1 MLSILLTLALPA
13 VPSGPTIVESCTE
26 ASAVDAEF
34 EKRLAEAK
42 GDADKLWALYGWCVD
57 TSRDAAG
64 RETLRAVIKA
74 NTDHL
79 EARRA
84 LGHVR
89 HDGRWFTSQKKVD
102 QAIAKQR
109 DKDAKA
115 AGLVK
120 YDGEWVEPADLPF
133 LEKGLVRGPEGDW
146 MTAEDLERQEGGW
159 VRQDLVWVSPE
170 EIPKMEEGLWKCGE
184 EWLTTDEA
192 DRHHGRFERCWVIPS
207 DHLELW
213 TSCSRATATSAIGEM
228 ERCYRDMVKVYG
240 FAPSGRIRVAL
251 FKSSDQMGFFAAES
265 AAGRPAADGRRL
277 VEALSSTF
285 MESWLME
292 GGKGWLGAGAS
303 FWNATRE
310 NGDSFGVHDARMAFG
325 LSFADGID
333 PSPEAI
339 ETLNKK
345 GYRADFV
352 EAFYGEKVIPVW
364 FSWGAA
370 CYGSRYYEDNS
381 VARGGDQWWVR
392 KWSVDNLK
400 RQGGLSFLR
409 PVFDLELDPQN
420 IRTGTLINGAGLI
433 TSFIIDGGC
442 AEVIEAHAELKQALR
457 AGKVTQKLFDSLRKA
472 VEGHEEDLRTFAGL

>member
-1 MLSILLTLALPA
+1 MLAILLSLALPA
-13 VPSGPTIVESCTE
+13 TPPRFPVLQPCEEVSE
-26 ASAVDAEF
+26 ADAEF
-34 EKRLAEAK
+34 DKRLADAK
-42 GDADKLWALYGWCVD
+42 GDAEKLWMLYQWCVD
-57 TSRDAAG
+57 TSRDASG
-64 RETLRAVIKA
+64 KETLRAVIKA
-74 NTDHL
+74 DTDHL
-79 EARRA
+79 EARKA
-84 LGHVR
+84 LRHVR
-89 HDGRWFTSQKKVD
+89 HEGRWYTSQKKVD

-109 DKDAKA
+109 DKEAKD

-120 YDGEWVEPADLPF
+120 HDGQWVEPADLPF
-133 LEKGLVRGPEGDW
+133 LEKGLVRGPNGDW
-146 MTAEDLERQEGGW
+146 LAPEDLERLEGGW

-170 EIPKMEEGLWKCGE
+170 EIPKMKEGLWKCGE

-192 DRHHGRFERCWVIPS
+192 DRHHGRFERSWVIPS

-213 TSCSRATATSAIGEM
+213 TSCSRATAKKAIGEM

-240 FAPSGRIRVAL
+240 TPPSGRIRVAL

-285 MESWLME
+285 MESWLTDK
-292 GGKGWLGAGAS
+292 GKGWLGAGAS
-303 FWNATRE
+303 FWDASQE

-325 LSFADGID
+325 LSFVDRMD
-333 PSPEAI
+333 PSPKAI
-339 ETLNKK
+339 EKLTKK

-352 EAFYGEKVIPVW
+352 ESFYGEKDIPAW

-370 CYGSRYYEDNS
+370 CYGARYYEDSS
-381 VARGGDQWWVR
+381 VGSGGDQWWVR

-420 IRTGTLINGAGLI
+420 RRTGSLINGAGLI
-433 TSFIIDGGC
+433 MSFIVDGGC

-457 AGKVTQKLFDSLRKA
+457 AGKDSKKLFGALRKS
-472 VEGHEEDLRTFAGL
+472 VEAHESELRAFAGL